1 MRIVMMATGD
11 IAIPSFKALA
21 ATGNLAA
28 LVTQPDR
35 PVGRHLTLT
44 PPRIKTYAAEAN
56 IPVLQPESMRAPEAV
71 AAVGSLRP
79 DIIVVMAYGQILS
92 QAVIDLPAIAC
103 INAHASLL
111 PRHRGASCI
120 QAAIDAGDAETGVTI
135 MHVVKK
141 LDAGDIILQG
151 HLPLRGTETADDV
164 HDALATL
171 APELLCAAI
180 SQLQRGETTSI
191 EQDEQLS
198 TYAPKLLRPDGRI
211 DWAQP
216 AYIIARKIR
225 AYHSWP
231 GTFTIYPSVHRNKT
245 KTLKIYPPIDV
256 MPNVAVPPGTQPGEV
271 LESGHDGLYVACAP
285 GVLRINTLQPE
296 GSRKMNAESFFSGHA
311 IYAGMILG
319 AESTTPPQ
327 TDPRSL
333 TIPSRE
339 RHPQPRPRHSE
350 NCPRGKQGTHG
361 KTSEKKPG
369 KDSTASRERR
379 HHPGTDR

>member
-11 IAIPSFKALA
+11 IAIPSFKALE
-21 ATGNLAA
+21 ATGKLAA

-35 PVGRHLTLT
+35 PVGRHFTLT
-44 PPRIKTYAAEAN
+44 PPRIKTIAAEVG
-56 IPVLQPESMRAPEAV
+56 IPVLQPESMKAPEAV
-71 AAVGSLRP
+71 EALAAFRP
-79 DIIVVMAYGQILS
+79 DIVVVMAYGQILS
-92 QAVIDLPAIAC
+92 QAVLDVPSIAC

-151 HLPLRGTETADDV
+151 RLPLRGTETADDV
-164 HDALATL
+164 HDMLAET
-171 APELLCAAI
+171 APSLLREAIELLDI
-180 SQLQRGETTSI
+180 GEAERT

-198 TYAPKLLRPDGRI
+198 TYAPKLLRADGRI
-211 DWAQP
+211 DWSQP

-231 GTFTIYPSVHRNKT
+231 GTFTTYPSVHRDKT

-256 MPNVAVPPGTQPGEV
+256 MPHVSPPPGTQPGEV
-271 LESGHDGLYVACAP
+271 LESGHDGLYVACGH

-311 IYAGMILG
+311 IFPGMILG
-319 AESTTPPQ
+319 RAGVPQAE
-327 TDPRSL
+327 
-333 TIPSRE
+333 
-339 RHPQPRPRHSE
+339 
-350 NCPRGKQGTHG
+350 QGA
-361 KTSEKKPG
+361 EV
-369 KDSTASRERR
+369 R
-379 HHPGTDR
+379 